1 MEAERDWWISKL
13 VTSGACRNCNQG
25 HPPIKD
31 SPKTTHATQKQ
42 TFSPATHVHA
52 NIVFKFSATLNSKPV
67 AALTASSVVSGAISI
82 KVGGTSGPVVTKS
95 KTPSSVMHLLTTR
108 APVRGRPQD
117 CFNLCLPPLAVCSMT
132 TSTRESDETRSMA
145 PPMPFT
151 ILPGM
156 IQFAKSPFAAT
167 SMAPR
172 IVMSTCPPLI
182 IAKESAEEKV
192 EEPGIIV
199 MVSLPA
205 LMRSGST
212 SASMG

>member
-1 MEAERDWWISKL
+1 
-13 VTSGACRNCNQG
+13 
-25 HPPIKD
+25 
-31 SPKTTHATQKQ
+31 
-42 TFSPATHVHA
+42 
-52 NIVFKFSATLNSKPV
+52 
-67 AALTASSVVSGAISI
+67 
-82 KVGGTSGPVVTKS
+82 
-95 KTPSSVMHLLTTR
+95 MHLLTTR

-212 SASMG
+212 SASMGYGPMPSKPFSLWSSMRMPGFVKLDTSVGNPMPRLTYMPSVRSMAALLAINSRLGSVLISPEPEETVLFSMRFSYESPLMTRCT